1 MALFSILAKW
11 WNPGPAAS
19 RRSVIFSNLESEE
32 MPPQAI
38 IDTYQPSCLCAVS
51 YRRPLNWRI
60 EAVTP
65 NPQMDPES
73 SPGLGNP
80 KSVPDF
86 GHKSNSNC
94 HLNLYSWKRTPYSGF
109 CGPNKTKFGYHGV
122 LAWGSTCPN
131 PPASFD
137 WLHSR
142 QTVRKYRDSVAN
154 SER

>member
-109 CGPNKTKFGYHGV
+109 YGPNKTKFEYHGV

-142 QTVRKYRDSVAN
+142 QTVQKYRDSVAN